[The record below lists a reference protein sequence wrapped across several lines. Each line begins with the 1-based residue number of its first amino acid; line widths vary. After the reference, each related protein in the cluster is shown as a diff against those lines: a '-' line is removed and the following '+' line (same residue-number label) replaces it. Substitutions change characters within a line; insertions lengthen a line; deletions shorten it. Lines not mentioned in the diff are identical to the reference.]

1 MTYQAWVEKILNKQT
16 KITIFFAF
24 ISVMI
29 VDILA
34 FKIGLSCEKPFNL
47 VCSATGRCSGQAR
60 APVRVCAGQ
69 VNSAPVKYKR
79 MVYYWTK
86 ELCGCCILL
95 FIPNQCKG
103 QISNEKIKAIIIQ
116 ILKYK
121 KFFLKGYFPNI
132 LETGRLC
139 QIFAYFQLFFDCAK
153 FQWDWTILQFW

>member
-1 MTYQAWVEKILNKQT
+1 MPISLWLWQKNKVQCPSLNDVIKYFLTYQAWVEQIFNKQT

-34 FKIGLSCEKPFNL
+34 FKIGLSSEKPFNL
-47 VCSATGRCSGQAR
+47 VCSALFRSSPCAPLLR
-60 APVRVCAGQ
+60 ACACAGQ

-103 QISNEKIKAIIIQ
+103 QISNEKNKSND
-116 ILKYK
+116 
-121 KFFLKGYFPNI
+121 YFKWKV
-132 LETGRLC
+132 
-139 QIFAYFQLFFDCAK
+139 F
-153 FQWDWTILQFW
+153 